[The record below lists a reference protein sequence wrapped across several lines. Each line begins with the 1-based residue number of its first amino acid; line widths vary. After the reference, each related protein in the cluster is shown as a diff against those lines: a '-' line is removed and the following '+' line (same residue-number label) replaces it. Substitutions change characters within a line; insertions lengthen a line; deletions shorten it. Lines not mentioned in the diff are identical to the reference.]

1 MKFPY
6 LTRRSSYWDGARGFL
21 CKLQVRFTMVIMHH
35 IGESLMWAT
44 GRMAAVILVTSRC
57 QAISNHHADSTAAL
71 LSRFSHYNLHHT
83 YFVIMMTSSNGN
95 IFRVTGPLWGEST
108 GHRWL
113 PDKGHWRGALM
124 FSLICAWIKRMS
136 KQSRRRWFETLPR
149 SLWRHCNVFVRCRQ
163 VTFLCDWWVWLLTAI
178 TLYDMM
184 GSRSGNGGIPGN
196 VA

>member
-1 MKFPY
+1 MGFVVIFNSLRLESGHYHLKWYRIASYQYMGCHCEDSLFYFFTMKFPY

-83 YFVIMMTSSNGN
+83 YFVIMMTSSNWN

-113 PDKGHWRGALM
+113 PLTKAIDA
-124 FSLICAWIKRMS
+124 
-136 KQSRRRWFETLPR
+136 E
-149 SLWRHCNVFVRCRQ
+149 LWC
-163 VTFLCDWWVWLLTAI
+163 FLWSA
-178 TLYDMM
+178 
-184 GSRSGNGGIPGN
+184 PE
-196 VA
+196 